1 MWWWRYFDLVCLIVF
16 VYFVFGF
23 FCQDFPFSYR
33 VGARQMHGAEVDAAA
48 HASGSVGSPGG
59 PPGSP
64 GGGVSPEQV
73 RAPGMHLANSCR
85 AVPREMAA
93 GTLPACLGSRPALKN
108 SVCIDASE
116 FWRPGLWPS
125 WVTVCPSLVSPAQR
139 PAPRGAR
146 LPLSGEEPLAMA
158 AFPLS

>member
-1 MWWWRYFDLVCLIVF
+1 MVCFFVF
-16 VYFVFGF
+16 VYFVFCC

-33 VGARQMHGAEVDAAA
+33 VGARQMHGAEMDAAA
-48 HASGSVGSPGG
+48 RESGSVGSPGR
-59 PPGSP
+59 PPGLP
-64 GGGVSPEQV
+64 GGGASPEQV
-73 RAPGMHLANSCR
+73 RAPGMRLANSCR

-93 GTLPACLGSRPALKN
+93 GTLLACLGSSPELKH
-108 SVCIDASE
+108 SICLGASE

-125 WVTVCPSLVSPAQR
+125 WLTVCPSLVSPAQR

>member
-1 MWWWRYFDLVCLIVF
+1 MFVF

-73 RAPGMHLANSCR
+73 RAPGMRLANSCR

-93 GTLPACLGSRPALKN
+93 GTLPACLEA
-108 SVCIDASE
+108 V
-116 FWRPGLWPS
+116 
-125 WVTVCPSLVSPAQR
+125 
-139 PAPRGAR
+139 
-146 LPLSGEEPLAMA
+146 LS
-158 AFPLS
+158 